1 MLESVR
7 DRVRRVRP
15 RVVITGLG
23 AITPVGNTVRES
35 WDAFIAGRSGIGPIT
50 RFDASELPTRIAGE
64 IKEFDPAKYMPFKEA
79 RRMSR
84 CSQVAVATAAQAIE
98 DAGFSGG
105 WPDNERVSVLYGT
118 GVGGLEV
125 IEQQLRTLWEK
136 GWQKVSPFGVTSA
149 ITNMPAH
156 HISHLFQIKGRISTI
171 TTACATGT
179 QAVGEAAE
187 LIRRG
192 VADIV
197 VTGGVEAVMT
207 HIPIA
212 GFSVMRALSTRND
225 EPERA
230 SRPFDRDRDGFV
242 FSEGGAT
249 LVLEELEHA
258 KARGAHIY
266 AEVLG
271 HSSSSDAY
279 HVAHPDPQ
287 GEGAARAMRWAIE
300 DAGLEPEDIDYINS
314 HGPATVVNDPT
325 ETMAIK
331 KVLGEHAYDIP
342 VNSTKSMIG
351 HPMGGAGA
359 IEALVCALTLHEGV
373 IHPTI
378 NLEHP
383 DPECDLDYVP
393 KGARYLQVET
403 ALSNSFGLGGQN
415 ACLVLRRY
423 HPENEPA
430 QANEP

>member
-1 MLESVR
+1 MLESIR
-7 DRVRRVRP
+7 ERIRRVQP

-23 AITPVGNTVRES
+23 AVTPLGNTVQET
-35 WDAFIAGRSGIGPIT
+35 WEGLVAGRSGIGPIT
-50 RFDASELPTRIAGE
+50 RFDASDLPTRIAGE
-64 IKEFDPAKYMPFKEA
+64 IKGFDPTRYIDFKEA

-84 CSQVAVATAAQAIE
+84 ASHVAIGSATQAIE

-105 WPDNERVSVLYGT
+105 WPNDERVSVLYGT
-118 GVGGLEV
+118 GVGGLDEF
-125 IEQQLRTLWEK
+125 EQALKTFWNK
-136 GWQKVSPFGVTSA
+136 GWKRISPFSITAA

-156 HISHLFQIKGRISTI
+156 HISQIFQIKGRISTI

-179 QAVGEAAE
+179 QSVGEATE

-192 VADIV
+192 VTDIV

-207 HIPIA
+207 HMPVA

-242 FSEGGAT
+242 YSEGSAT
-249 LVLEELEHA
+249 LILESLEHA

-279 HVAHPDPQ
+279 HVAQPDPD
-287 GEGAARAMRWAIE
+287 GAGAARAMRWALE
-300 DAGLEPEDIDYINS
+300 DAGLEPEAIEYINA
-314 HGPATVVNDPT
+314 HGPATIINDPT
-325 ETMAIK
+325 ETLAIK
-331 KVLGEHAYDIP
+331 TVFGEHAYNIP

-359 IEALVCALTLHEGV
+359 IEAMVCALTLHEGI
-373 IHPTI
+373 IHPTANHEI
-378 NLEHP
+378 P

-393 KGARYLQVET
+393 EGARHIQVKT

-415 ACLVLRRY
+415 ACLILGRY
-423 HPENEPA
+423 EEEP
-430 QANEP
+430 